1 MLLGI
6 ASGSLRYGGLV
17 TYLAE
22 TERCSGL
29 SLNMGDVALIM
40 DITCGFELMFLFI
53 VLTPALFR
61 QEGG

>member
-1 MLLGI
+1 MLLSI
-6 ASGSLRYGGLV
+6 ASGSLHYGGLI

-29 SLNMGDVALIM
+29 SLNTGDVALIM
-40 DITCGFELMFLFI
+40 DFTCGFELMFLFI
-53 VLTPALFR
+53 VLTPALYG